1 MCICKEKAKY
11 IEGYPNYKISSKG
24 RIYSKYMN
32 RTMKIFDT
40 KDGYK
45 RICLCKNGKKKFFAV
60 HRLVGLHFIPN
71 PENNPQIDHKDGNKT
86 NNCICNLHFVTAS
99 ENAKNVPLTISN
111 TSGHKHIHFD
121 NIRKKWRFQIRIE
134 GKKIHFGYFDSIE
147 LAIDLRDFFYEYI
160 LEKDLLEHR
169 F

>member
-60 HRLVGLHFIPN
+60 HRLVGLNFIPN
-71 PENNPQIDHKDGNKT
+71 PENKPEVDHIDRDKSI
-86 NNCICNLHFVTAS
+86 NNVVNLRWATHS
-99 ENAKNVPLTISN
+99 ENQQN
-111 TSGHKHIHFD
+111 TSVRCNNKLFS
-121 NIRKKWRFQIRIE
+121 K
-134 GKKIHFGYFDSIE
+134 
-147 LAIDLRDFFYEYI
+147 
-160 LEKDLLEHR
+160 
-169 F
+169 